1 MFLIRLYRKKRHYFK
16 SLDSY
21 IKQAES
27 EEKFGMHY
35 TSMQTTFE
43 DRNKGDNFIFF
54 FRIFINNANYWV
66 FHFQ

>member
-1 MFLIRLYRKKRHYFK
+1 MKKKEIKGKQDSGKVFLIRLYRKKRH

-35 TSMQTTFE
+35 TRHA
-43 DRNKGDNFIFF
+43 D
-54 FRIFINNANYWV
+54 
-66 FHFQ
+66 